1 MLKNS
6 NAVKILTAGVATVGL
21 FALSACGGANSAT
34 DQNDQSETTS
44 VTFGAAPSLFSLGV
58 RTAVEEGLF
67 EERGLDVEVVD
78 IQSAAEG
85 AALLANGDVQFSTF
99 DVHNGILAVSE
110 GQDTQITVPVSYTA
124 TEPSDDPHGF
134 GTMVVAT
141 DGEIQDPKDL
151 EGKKI
156 GTNTVG
162 GTAYL
167 DFYQKLESEG
177 VDMSTV
183 EWIQVPGPQQVS
195 SVKQGQVD
203 AAVSAEPGVS
213 IGLAE
218 GSVEPLMHADDVMR
232 GAPNFG
238 FASSKQ
244 WADSN
249 PEVLEDVRSAV
260 LEANKML
267 NSDRELAEEM
277 VVSYMDLD
285 EEVVSMI
292 KFPHYAEEPFTVEG
306 IEPVADRLIEFELL
320 SEDEM
325 PDLSEVLYTSE

>member
-1 MLKNS
+1 MLKKN
-6 NAVKILTAGVATVGL
+6 NAVKVLTATAATIGL
-21 FALSACGGANSAT
+21 FALSACGGANTAT
-34 DQNDQSETTS
+34 DQGGQAETTK

-110 GQDTQITVPVSYTA
+110 GQDTQITIPVSYTA
-124 TEPSDDPHGF
+124 TEASDDPHGF
-134 GTMVVAT
+134 GTMVVAANG
-141 DGEIQDPKDL
+141 DIQEPKDL

-213 IGLAE
+213 MGLSE
-218 GSVEPLMHADDVMR
+218 GSVEAFMHADDVMR

-244 WADSN
+244 WAASN
-249 PEVLEDVRSAV
+249 PNVVEDVQSAV
-260 LEANKML
+260 IEANKML
-267 NSDRELAEEM
+267 NTDRELAEKM

-285 EEVVSMI
+285 EDVVSMM

-306 IEPVADRLIEFELL
+306 IQPVADRLVEFKLL
-320 SEDEM
+320 AENEM
-325 PDLSEVLYTSE
+325 PELSEVLYTSE